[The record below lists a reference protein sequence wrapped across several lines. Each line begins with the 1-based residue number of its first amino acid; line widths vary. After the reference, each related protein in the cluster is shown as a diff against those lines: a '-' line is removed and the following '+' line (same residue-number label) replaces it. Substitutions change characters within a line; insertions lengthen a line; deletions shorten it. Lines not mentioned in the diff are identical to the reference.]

1 MTISSGGDR
10 ARRADRNGRNDMT
23 SKAAATLAGLF
34 LALALPAAAQERP
47 AAPERDTAWHNQQM
61 LHLVS
66 LKAEEGWR
74 FGPGGMRYRRT
85 ASGAA
90 GAPHPSSYDTVTI
103 HYAGRLIDGTEFDS
117 SIARGE
123 PATFP
128 LGRLIKGW
136 QEGVPLMAVGDT
148 FEFALPAHL
157 AYGPNGKGPIPG
169 GATLLFTIQLIAI
182 VPPEG

>member
-1 MTISSGGDR
+1 
-10 ARRADRNGRNDMT
+10 MT
-23 SKAAATLAGLF
+23 SKAAVALAGLF
-34 LALALPAAAQERP
+34 LACAPPALAQERP
-47 AAPERDTAWHNQQM
+47 EAVQHDTAWHNAQM

-66 LKAEEGWR
+66 LKAEDGWR
-74 FGPGGMRYRRT
+74 PGPGGMRYRRT
-85 ASGAA
+85 VGGPA
-90 GAPHPSSYDTVTI
+90 GGPRPAPNDTVTI

-117 SIARGE
+117 SIARGQ

-128 LGRLIKGW
+128 LLRLIKGW
-136 QEGVPLMAVGDT
+136 QEGVPLMTVGDT

-157 AYGPNGKGPIPG
+157 AYGPKGKGPIPG